1 MRLFLI
7 ASAVLWYTAAASAAP
22 IDYARDIRPL
32 LKERCFACHGA
43 LKQEGELRLDTAS
56 LIGKGGSS
64 GSAIVVGDAGGS
76 QLIERVSAKDEAE
89 RMPPEGAP
97 LSPEQIQLL
106 SAWIDQGAKAPQD
119 EVPEEDPRK
128 HWSFQ
133 PLTRPVVPAMNNGD
147 SIRNEI
153 DAFINAEHDKHG
165 LQPMP
170 PAEKHTLLRRVYLD
184 LIGLPPTRDEL
195 QAFLADDSPDAYESV
210 VNRLLDSPQ
219 YGERWGRH
227 WMDVWRF
234 SDWYGRRY
242 VPDVWNSAPQ
252 VWRWRDWIVRSLNDN
267 HGYDRMLQE
276 MLAADEIAP
285 EDDEAGYATGYL
297 IRNWYALN
305 PNDWMRSTVEH
316 TGKAFLGLTFNCAH
330 CHDHKYDP
338 IAHDDYF
345 RLRAF
350 FEPIYIRQDRVPGE
364 ADPGPFQDYD
374 YGQLR
379 KIQQLGAVRAFDKTP
394 DAITWFYTGGDE
406 RNRVTDRGSIPPG
419 VPEFLSASLP
429 KIEPVELP
437 PRAWYPGLRPAI
449 QQTVIDAAMDAIA
462 EAERAVLAAKQSD
475 TTSSQT
481 GHGQRAIAEAQ
492 EIAARA
498 ELASIEARIAA
509 DRAKYGETPEAD
521 VAALTLAASRLER
534 EAALRRS
541 EAEVILQE
549 RTLAEAEAKPAD
561 DAKRAEA
568 IGAATKALAATKSA
582 RDQARHALSDASR
595 DGVYTAFSPTYPQTS
610 TGRRKALAEWIT
622 SRDNPLTA
630 RVAVNHIWMRHFHIP
645 LVGSVNDF
653 GRNGDSPTHPEL
665 LDWLAVELM
674 DSGWNMK
681 HLHRLIVSSAAY
693 RRVSAAKD
701 AAQWIAIDPENRLL
715 WRMNA
720 GRMESEVI
728 RDSLLYCAGQLD
740 RTMGGQPIENSD
752 SLTTHRRSLY
762 YSFYPEQGGTSPLGE
777 LFDGPNPLDCY
788 RRTRSII
795 PQQALA
801 MTNSELVHQVS
812 AAIVGNW
819 KAAEEGQGAELFV
832 VEMFKQ
838 ILSRT
843 PSNIERQVCVDAFE
857 TQHALLLQSSGDEVV
872 ATRGARES
880 VVRALF
886 SHNDFVTIR

>member
-1 MRLFLI
+1 
-7 ASAVLWYTAAASAAP
+7 
-22 IDYARDIRPL
+22 
-32 LKERCFACHGA
+32 
-43 LKQEGELRLDTAS
+43 
-56 LIGKGGSS
+56 
-64 GSAIVVGDAGGS
+64 
-76 QLIERVSAKDEAE
+76 
-89 RMPPEGAP
+89 
-97 LSPEQIQLL
+97 
-106 SAWIDQGAKAPQD
+106 
-119 EVPEEDPRK
+119 
-128 HWSFQ
+128 
-133 PLTRPVVPAMNNGD
+133 
-147 SIRNEI
+147 
-153 DAFINAEHDKHG
+153 
-165 LQPMP
+165 
-170 PAEKHTLLRRVYLD
+170 
-184 LIGLPPTRDEL
+184 
-195 QAFLADDSPDAYESV
+195 
-210 VNRLLDSPQ
+210 
-219 YGERWGRH
+219 
-227 WMDVWRF
+227 MDVWRY

-498 ELASIEARIAA
+498 ELASVEARIAA

-568 IGAATKALAATKSA
+568 IGAATKALAAAKTA
-582 RDQARHALSDASR
+582 FDQARNALSDASR

-630 RVAVNHIWMRHFHIP
+630 RVAVNHIWMRHFHVP

-819 KAAEEGQGAELFV
+819 KAAEEGQGAEHFV

-857 TQHALLLQSSGDEVV
+857 TQHALLTTSSGDEVV

>member
-1 MRLFLI
+1 
-7 ASAVLWYTAAASAAP
+7 
-22 IDYARDIRPL
+22 
-32 LKERCFACHGA
+32 
-43 LKQEGELRLDTAS
+43 
-56 LIGKGGSS
+56 
-64 GSAIVVGDAGGS
+64 
-76 QLIERVSAKDEAE
+76 
-89 RMPPEGAP
+89 
-97 LSPEQIQLL
+97 
-106 SAWIDQGAKAPQD
+106 
-119 EVPEEDPRK
+119 
-128 HWSFQ
+128 
-133 PLTRPVVPAMNNGD
+133 
-147 SIRNEI
+147 
-153 DAFINAEHDKHG
+153 
-165 LQPMP
+165 
-170 PAEKHTLLRRVYLD
+170 
-184 LIGLPPTRDEL
+184 
-195 QAFLADDSPDAYESV
+195 
-210 VNRLLDSPQ
+210 
-219 YGERWGRH
+219 
-227 WMDVWRF
+227 
-234 SDWYGRRY
+234 
-242 VPDVWNSAPQ
+242 
-252 VWRWRDWIVRSLNDN
+252 
-267 HGYDRMLQE
+267 
-276 MLAADEIAP
+276 
-285 EDDEAGYATGYL
+285 
-297 IRNWYALN
+297 
-305 PNDWMRSTVEH
+305 
-316 TGKAFLGLTFNCAH
+316 
-330 CHDHKYDP
+330 
-338 IAHDDYF
+338 
-345 RLRAF
+345 
-350 FEPIYIRQDRVPGE
+350 
-364 ADPGPFQDYD
+364 
-374 YGQLR
+374 
-379 KIQQLGAVRAFDKTP
+379 
-394 DAITWFYTGGDE
+394 
-406 RNRVTDRGSIPPG
+406 
-419 VPEFLSASLP
+419 
-429 KIEPVELP
+429 
-437 PRAWYPGLRPAI
+437 
-449 QQTVIDAAMDAIA
+449 
-462 EAERAVLAAKQSD
+462 
-475 TTSSQT
+475 
-481 GHGQRAIAEAQ
+481 
-492 EIAARA
+492 
-498 ELASIEARIAA
+498 LASIEARIAA

-568 IGAATKALAATKSA
+568 IGAATKALVAAKSA
-582 RDQARHALSDASR
+582 FDQARHALSDTSR

-630 RVAVNHIWMRHFHIP
+630 RVAVNHIWMRHFHVP

-681 HLHRLIVSSAAY
+681 HLHRLIVSSATY

-812 AAIVGNW
+812 AAIVANW
-819 KAAEEGQGAELFV
+819 KAVEEGQGAEHFV

-843 PSNIERQVCVDAFE
+843 PSSIERQVCVDAFE